1 MSQAPL
7 FAYAG
12 ARLLVRHGQR
22 PGAEDWQRLEG
33 VGDFGHY
40 LQIAR
45 DTGLERFVRHIG
57 NAAGPHEVERALS
70 GAWRRHV
77 QEVAAWQP
85 GPWRPALRWLAVAS
99 ELPALSHLAEDR
111 PMPDWMTDLPLTG
124 TAMQHS
130 GTSPLRALTQGAAT
144 PLFKDDRPAGDSLW
158 QRALRHWHTLL
169 PSRPRRF
176 RTEVEGLASALE
188 DYRQAVAAGS
198 PNADAHLARI
208 LRRSLRQHSQ
218 EPAAAYAYLGLVA
231 LDLQRLRG
239 ELLVRRLLPVR
250 AA

>member
-1 MSQAPL
+1 MSQTPL

-12 ARLLVRHGQR
+12 ARILGRHGQR

-45 DTGLERFVRHIG
+45 ETGLERFVRHIG
-57 NAAGPHEVERALS
+57 SGSGPHEVERALI

-99 ELPALSHLAEDR
+99 KLPTLSHLAAER
-111 PMPDWMTDLPLTG
+111 PPPAWMADLPLTG
-124 TAMQHS
+124 LALQRS
-130 GTSPLRALTQGAAT
+130 GPAT
-144 PLFKDDRPAGDSLW
+144 PLFKDDRPTGKHLW
-158 QRALRHWHTLL
+158 QRALRHWYTLL
-169 PSRPRRF
+169 PSRPQRF
-176 RTEVEGLASALE
+176 RTALDGLASALE
-188 DYRQAVAAGS
+188 DYRRAIAAGS

-208 LRRSLRQHSQ
+208 LRRNLRRHGQ

-231 LDLQRLRG
+231 LDIQRLRG
-239 ELLVRRLLPVR
+239 ELLVRRLLPGR
-250 AA
+250 SA